1 MPVSFCA
8 TDSVREALYLL
19 VKLLL
24 ILTLDYSFFVML
36 SLSIR
41 EAVYLGLVGNY
52 LYLAFVVVGTETA
65 LNFIIINEC

>member
-8 TDSVREALYLL
+8 TDSVREALCLL

-65 LNFIIINEC
+65 LIVYNYK